1 MATLNHPDKMQLD
14 AFADPNLE
22 LQAPNGVYYR
32 FTNRL
37 TTPLLGCKGM
47 MLISANFVNSTL
59 QLNDQSQLMFF
70 YYALPAASTAVSL
83 STLKCIR
90 LLPSNYVPYGAFT
103 AFTRNAYFNSGT
115 ELVAALNLAAST
127 GGDSATYNP
136 TWVAGQVTFT
146 YDTAQ
151 RRIGILGNGTTY
163 IAPAAADD
171 PNVLDFLRGTTNPNN
186 RPRMNTH
193 NSSNTYA
200 SSPLQPFFEGV
211 SMNAR
216 LGFAMSYNA
225 TGAWWGATNTQR
237 GCATQTG
244 VPHASSTAAVYGDA
258 NPILLGTQNVGVYIS
273 TSIGGGVD
281 AYGKK
286 NLIASVPI
294 AVPPLN
300 LNPYTT
306 NSVETPSLSTP
317 NEIYEITVEL
327 LDDNGQPFYQPPN
340 FNTQIAL
347 GLFY

>member
-22 LQAPNGVYYR
+22 LQNPNGVYNR
-32 FTNRL
+32 FTCRL
-37 TTPLLGCKGM
+37 PTPLLGCKGM
-47 MLISANFVNSTL
+47 QLISCNFINSSL

-70 YYALPAASTAVSL
+70 YYASTTQAGIATL
-83 STLKCIR
+83 ANLKCIR
-90 LLPSNYVPYGAFT
+90 LHPSNFVPYAGYT
-103 AFTRNAYFNSGT
+103 GYTLNKYFNSGT
-115 ELVAALNLAAST
+115 ELATALNLAAGA

-136 TWVAGQVTFT
+136 TWIAGQVTFA
-146 YDTAQ
+146 YDTTT
-151 RRIGILGNGTTY
+151 RRFTIAGNGTTY

-171 PNVLDFLRGTTNPNN
+171 PNVLDFLRGTTNPNY
-186 RPRMNTH
+186 RIKMNGA

-200 SSPLQPFFEGV
+200 TATFQPYVETI

-216 LGFAMSYNA
+216 LGFAMAYNSV
-225 TGAWWGATNTQR
+225 GLWWGASSQR
-237 GCATQTG
+237 GCATATG
-244 VPHASSTAAVYGDA
+244 VPSNSTSTVVYADA
-258 NPILLGTQNVGVYIS
+258 NPILLGTQNVGIYIS
-273 TSIGGGVD
+273 CSVGGGVD
-281 AYGKK
+281 VYGKK

-294 AVPPLN
+294 QVPSLN
-300 LNPYTT
+300 VNPYTT